1 MARRHRIIFCA
12 ALLAGACGN
21 KKEVEHAKRSLYDT
35 DFAIVYNTALSVT
48 RELYPTLNENPG
60 PGKIATAWHQVSMA
74 SNRDDLANP
83 RTLAQQQGVQSGAG
97 AGAGMIGAPTRLAY
111 KRYFIRFDVTVLGG
125 RPWRVKVVGHASEW
139 DPGAA
144 LPSELRGAERP
155 SWLDGRTESLTVAIY
170 KQLKKFAVQMKE
182 EVEVAAD
189 DELPKTDPSTFAG
202 VPAGA
207 AKRLASLK
215 DALAK
220 RDYTALR
227 PQLDDDVVWSLGG
240 GTGADVALATWQ
252 ADPATFEAMVDV
264 INAGC
269 AAKGDQEV
277 RCPAGEPQA
286 GRYQLVLAVKGDWK
300 VTSFVRGE

>member
-1 MARRHRIIFCA
+1 MAGRHRIIFCA

-21 KKEVEHAKRSLYDT
+21 KKDVEHAKHSLYDT

-48 RELYPTLNENPG
+48 RGQYPTLNENPG
-60 PGKIATAWHQVSMA
+60 PGKISTAWHQVSMA
-74 SNRDDLANP
+74 SNQDDLSNP
-83 RTLAQQQGVQSGAG
+83 RTLAQQQGVQTGAG
-97 AGAGMIGAPTRLAY
+97 ASAGMIGAPTRLAY

-155 SWLDGRTESLTVAIY
+155 SWLDGRTESLMVAIY
-170 KQLKKFAVQMKE
+170 KQLRKFAVPMKE
-182 EVEVAAD
+182 EVEVTGED
-189 DELPKTDPSTFAG
+189 DLPKTDPSTFTG

-227 PQLDDDVVWSLGG
+227 PQLDENVVWSLGG

-252 ADPATFEAMVDV
+252 ADPGTFEAMVDV
-264 INAGC
+264 INGGC
-269 AAKGDQEV
+269 AAKGDKEV

-286 GRYQLVLAVKGDWK
+286 GKYQLVIEAKGDWK